1 MLIPEPRSRFA
12 SFFME
17 TGFKN
22 LSNEALQV
30 VILAHEGRKM
40 PTVPLMPGRENG
52 PMNWREIHNRSIYDT
67 FISNR
72 ILVG

>member
-12 SFFME
+12 SFFIE

-22 LSNEALQV
+22 LSNVALQV
-30 VILAHEGRKM
+30 VFLAFGSRKTAKAALMQGR
-40 PTVPLMPGRENG
+40 TNG